1 MSNFVIRYET
11 GLEQLDF
18 AAGQVAVMQQNLRDL
33 QPLLVET
40 SDKTEKLMIKIEQ
53 DTVVVEKQKEVRLSA
68 TPFFFL
74 FSFPGEMQR
83 YVVTMLHMRWEH
95 YLMYIPI
102 PNHRARLSLICFR
115 PEVRSSG

>member
-1 MSNFVIRYET
+1 MYIDQDIHLQSDLVYIVIIRYET

-53 DTVVVEKQKEVRLSA
+53 DTVVVEKQKEVSI
-68 TPFFFL
+68 T
-74 FSFPGEMQR
+74 S
-83 YVVTMLHMRWEH
+83 
-95 YLMYIPI
+95 
-102 PNHRARLSLICFR
+102 SLIRAPALFETYR
-115 PEVRSSG
+115 AS

>member
-1 MSNFVIRYET
+1 MTAPSDKDASVIFQYRISPVPCRYET

-53 DTVVVEKQKEVRLSA
+53 DTVVVEKQKEVRVNVDIV
-68 TPFFFL
+68 TRFL
-74 FSFPGEMQR
+74 IQCVFLTSKKF
-83 YVVTMLHMRWEH
+83 L
-95 YLMYIPI
+95 
-102 PNHRARLSLICFR
+102 RL
-115 PEVRSSG
+115 

>member
-1 MSNFVIRYET
+1 LIHLIEVLKLLKHVLFARYET

-53 DTVVVEKQKEVRLSA
+53 DTVVVEKQKE
-68 TPFFFL
+68 
-74 FSFPGEMQR
+74 
-83 YVVTMLHMRWEH
+83 
-95 YLMYIPI
+95 
-102 PNHRARLSLICFR
+102 ARLKITLLVF
-115 PEVRSSG
+115 